1 MAITDQDL
9 KETHLTLDDTER
21 LGDEL
26 TKLHDSYKDA
36 IKSMNG
42 YKKALDSEL
51 GLQTSTKWELE
62 HQTKRTTEYEA
73 RIAKMKADIAALK
86 EELPKNGE

>member
-1 MAITDQDL
+1 
-9 KETHLTLDDTER
+9 
-21 LGDEL
+21 
-26 TKLHDSYKDA
+26 
-36 IKSMNG
+36 MNG

-86 EELPKNGE
+86 EELPKNGEQLFFTVRKYPETLKTKVVIIIYKLVC